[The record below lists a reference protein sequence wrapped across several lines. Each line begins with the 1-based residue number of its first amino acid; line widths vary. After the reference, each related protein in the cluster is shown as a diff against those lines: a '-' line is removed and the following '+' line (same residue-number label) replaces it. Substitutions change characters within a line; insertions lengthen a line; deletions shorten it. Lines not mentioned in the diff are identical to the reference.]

1 MRAYHSLAGRTSS
14 PPRMARTE
22 PQLTGRAFFKK
33 QLSGKWSVRIERTSS
48 HQLTPMNN
56 FFALGLMSIAA
67 FASSVAQAQTA
78 APATPTATLKTDGKL
93 RAALGLG
100 ASFSSGNSRTS
111 NVSLTAHGVRATE
124 QDKATVYGS
133 ALYARAAGVTSAEQ
147 LRAGGRYDYNLGT
160 DTFAFGTAD
169 LERDKLANLS
179 LRGVFGV
186 GAGLHVIK
194 TPATT
199 FDVYGGLAYN
209 ADKYVAATVI
219 DGQSRSSYGYAALL
233 LGEESQHRLSDTTS
247 AWQRLTVY
255 PNLRNR
261 GEFRASFA
269 SGLSVAMSSVMNLN
283 VGLGYAFNSDPGV
296 GRKKGD
302 TLLTTGVSVKFD

>member
-1 MRAYHSLAGRTSS
+1 MTPFYALSL
-14 PPRMARTE
+14 
-22 PQLTGRAFFKK
+22 L
-33 QLSGKWSVRIERTSS
+33 
-48 HQLTPMNN
+48 
-56 FFALGLMSIAA
+56 SIAA
-67 FASSVAQAQTA
+67 FAANVAQAQSA
-78 APATPTATLKTDGKL
+78 APVAPAATLKTDGKL

-100 ASFSSGNSRTS
+100 ASVSSGNSRTS
-111 NVSLTAHGVRATE
+111 NFSLAAQGVRATA
-124 QDKATVYGS
+124 QDKSTVYGS

-147 LRAGGRYDYNLGT
+147 LRAGGRYDYNLNA

-179 LRGVFGV
+179 LRGVFGA

-194 TPATT
+194 TPMTS
-199 FDVYGGLAYN
+199 FDVFGGLAYN
-209 ADKYVAATVI
+209 ADKYVAPAVV

-247 AWQRLTVY
+247 AFQRLTVY

-261 GEFRASFA
+261 GAWRASFA
-269 SGLSVAMSSVMNLN
+269 SGLSVAMSSQMNLN

-296 GRKKGD
+296 GRKRGD

>member
-1 MRAYHSLAGRTSS
+1 MKHILALSLFSLATC
-14 PPRMARTE
+14 A
-22 PQLTGRAFFKK
+22 
-33 QLSGKWSVRIERTSS
+33 V
-48 HQLTPMNN
+48 
-56 FFALGLMSIAA
+56 
-67 FASSVAQAQTA
+67 QTA
-78 APATPTATLKTDGKL
+78 HAQSAAPVAPAATLKSDGKL

-100 ASFSSGNSRTS
+100 ASVSSGNSRTS
-111 NVSLTAHGVRATE
+111 NFSLAAQGVRATE
-124 QDKATVYGS
+124 QDKTTLHAS
-133 ALYARAAGVTSAEQ
+133 ALYARAAGTTSAEQ
-147 LRAGGRYDYNLGT
+147 LRAGGRYDYNLSSE
-160 DTFAFGTAD
+160 TFAFGTAD

-179 LRGVFGV
+179 LRGVFGAGV
-186 GAGLHVIK
+186 GLHVIK

-199 FDVYGGLAYN
+199 FDVFGGLAYN
-209 ADKYVAATVI
+209 ADKYVASTVI

-233 LGEESQHRLSDTTS
+233 LGEESQHRLTDTTS
-247 AWQRLTVY
+247 VFQRLTVY

-269 SGLSVAMSSVMNLN
+269 SGLSVAMSNAMNLN

>member
-1 MRAYHSLAGRTSS
+1 MKSTLA
-14 PPRMARTE
+14 
-22 PQLTGRAFFKK
+22 
-33 QLSGKWSVRIERTSS
+33 LS
-48 HQLTPMNN
+48 
-56 FFALGLMSIAA
+56 LMSAVVV
-67 FASSVAQAQTA
+67 ASGAAQAQTA
-78 APATPTATLKTDGKL
+78 APVTPQATLKTDGKL

-100 ASFSSGNSRTS
+100 ASVSSGNSRTS
-111 NVSLTAHGVRATE
+111 NFSLTAHGVRATD
-124 QDKATVYGS
+124 QDKTTLYGS

-147 LRAGGRYDYNLGT
+147 LRLGGRYDYNLTT
-160 DTFAFGTAD
+160 DTFAFGVAD

-179 LRGVFGV
+179 VRGVFGA
-186 GAGLHVIK
+186 GAGYHVIK
-194 TPATT
+194 TTDTT

-219 DGQSRSSYGYAALL
+219 DGQSRSSYGYASLL

-247 AWQRLTVY
+247 AWQRMVVY

-261 GEFRASFA
+261 GEFRANFGA
-269 SGLSVAMSSVMNLN
+269 GVSVAMSSTMNLN

>member
-1 MRAYHSLAGRTSS
+1 MTQFFTLSL
-14 PPRMARTE
+14 
-22 PQLTGRAFFKK
+22 
-33 QLSGKWSVRIERTSS
+33 LS
-48 HQLTPMNN
+48 L
-56 FFALGLMSIAA
+56 AA
-67 FASSVAQAQTA
+67 FAANVAQAQTA
-78 APATPTATLKTDGKL
+78 APVAPTATLKTDGKL

-100 ASFSSGNSRTS
+100 ASVSSGNSRTS
-111 NVSLTAHGVRATE
+111 NFSLAAQGVRATA
-124 QDKATVYGS
+124 QDKTTVHAS
-133 ALYARAAGVTSAEQ
+133 VLYARAAGVTSAEQ
-147 LRAGGRYDYNLGT
+147 LRAGGRYDFNLNA

-179 LRGVFGV
+179 LRGVFGAGV
-186 GAGLHVIK
+186 GLHVIK

-199 FDVYGGLAYN
+199 FDLYGGLAYN

-247 AWQRLTVY
+247 VWQRLTVY

-269 SGLSVAMSSVMNLN
+269 SGLSVAMSNTMNLN

-296 GRKKGD
+296 GRKQGD

>member
-1 MRAYHSLAGRTSS
+1 
-14 PPRMARTE
+14 
-22 PQLTGRAFFKK
+22 
-33 QLSGKWSVRIERTSS
+33 
-48 HQLTPMNN
+48 MNQ
-56 FFALGLMSIAA
+56 FFALSLISIAA
-67 FASSVAQAQTA
+67 FAADLAQAQTA
-78 APATPTATLKTDGKL
+78 APATPMATLKTDGKL

-100 ASFSSGNSRTS
+100 ASVSSGNSRTS
-111 NVSLTAHGVRATE
+111 NFSLTAHGVRATD

-133 ALYARAAGVTSAEQ
+133 ALYARTAGVTSAEQ
-147 LRAGGRYDYNLGT
+147 LRAGGRYDYNLSAA

-179 LRGVFGV
+179 LRGVLGG

-219 DGQSRSSYGYAALL
+219 DGQSRSSYSYAALL

-269 SGLSVAMSSVMNLN
+269 SGLSVAMSSAMSLN
-283 VGLGYAFNSDPGV
+283 VGLGYAFNSEPGM